1 MKKFSCLSACLAA
14 VVSAGV
20 VSLPAHAESAPEL
33 ALSEPEQNRLGVR
46 FEPLGTP
53 RTLTS
58 TRLPGV
64 SDVMPAQRQ
73 SLLIPFASRV
83 ESWSAQAGQQVEAG
97 QPLLQLHSHEGLEF
111 LQQYRRLKLES
122 DLCRERLNNVTQRQ
136 RNGLAARLDVQ
147 EQAIQCQAL
156 KDQRTAMKDVLAHL
170 PSDWQTGA
178 GAEFGLSATERGWL
192 MTARQPSG
200 ALVAAGAVLADFWP
214 ATAMTIRTR
223 MTEAQWQQL
232 QSAGAN
238 VQVSPLGQPSGL
250 QLARVYQ
257 RSDVADVTGLFS
269 VWLQVKSAENGAK
282 EEAEIVPGQR
292 WQVHLPAA
300 QEGWVVP
307 ATARIRAEG
316 QQWIFVRTPS
326 GVRPLAVKPVAEGG
340 GALLLDQRQNDL
352 DDRRA
357 VAISGASALRS
368 LWLAGEGGE

>member
-1 MKKFSCLSACLAA
+1 MKPFSCLSVCLAA
-14 VVSAGV
+14 VASAGV
-20 VSLPAHAESAPEL
+20 VSLPAYAESAPEL

-83 ESWSAQAGQQVEAG
+83 ESWSVQAGQQVEAG

-170 PSDWQTGA
+170 PSDWQTGT

-192 MTARQPSG
+192 MTARQRSG

-269 VWLQVKSAENGAK
+269 VWLQVKSSESGAK
-282 EEAEIVPGQR
+282 KEAKIVPGQR

-316 QQWIFVRTPS
+316 QQWIFVRTPG
-326 GVRPLAVKPVAEGG
+326 GVQPLAVKPVAEGG

-368 LWLAGEGGE
+368 LWLAGEGDE